1 MQFES
6 PWLVTIHSSVK
17 NNSDS
22 IESPRHSLMRLN
34 TAGPFISVISAS
46 WSFDAGSRNQI
57 IGIREVYEKQ
67 GKGGRVEEVLNT
79 LENASCRCK
88 IVNWYKG
95 PNKVKTFYLR
105 NELLDNIANDTLK
118 KLLDEN
124 SILLREPQ
132 QGLIMENAVAGD
144 SATRK

>member
-1 MQFES
+1 
-6 PWLVTIHSSVK
+6 
-17 NNSDS
+17 
-22 IESPRHSLMRLN
+22 MRLN

-46 WSFDAGSRNQI
+46 WNFDAGRLNQI

-67 GKGGRVEEVLNT
+67 GKGGSLEEVMNT

-88 IVNWYKG
+88 IVNWSKDDTRI
-95 PNKVKTFYLR
+95 KTFYLH
-105 NELLDNIANDTLK
+105 NVSLDSMHSDALK

-132 QGLIMENAVAGD
+132 EGVILQ
-144 SATRK
+144 KQ

>member
-1 MQFES
+1 MQFEA
-6 PWLVTIHSSVK
+6 PWLVSIHSSVK
-17 NNSDS
+17 NKKDS

-46 WSFDAGSRNQI
+46 WNFDAGKLNQI

-67 GKGGRVEEVLNT
+67 GKGGSLEEVMNT

-88 IVNWYKG
+88 IVNWNKG
-95 PNKVKTFYLR
+95 DTRIKTFYLH
-105 NELLDNIANDTLK
+105 NVSLDSMHNDALK

-132 QGLIMENAVAGD
+132 EGVILQ
-144 SATRK
+144 KQ